1 MDITEPAKRRHN
13 GVDLF
18 IRILMATTGVITSL
32 AGALLCA
39 LRVAEYL
46 ALESSPDF
54 VPRTLTISVLFG
66 VALTGLCWIAL
77 SLSDRLWK

>member
-1 MDITEPAKRRHN
+1 MGTTEPVERRR
-13 GVDLF
+13 GGAALF
-18 IRILMATTGVITSL
+18 VRILMATTGVITSL